1 MYTLYNNATGAEIG
15 TISEEQLKF
24 LRDQLEEESLEDR
37 DYAIEAM
44 TLAYFEEQGID
55 PELSKMLRQALG
67 DQEQIIIRWG

>member
-1 MYTLYNNATGAEIG
+1 MYTLYNNATGTEIG

-24 LRDQLEEESLEDR
+24 LRVQLEEESLEDR

-55 PELSKMLRQALG
+55 PALSKMLRQALG
-67 DQEQIIIRWG
+67 DQEQIIIRWE

>member
-15 TISEEQLKF
+15 TISDEQLKF

-44 TLAYFEEQGID
+44 TLAYFEELGID
-55 PELSKMLRQALG
+55 PALSKMLRQALG

>member
-15 TISEEQLKF
+15 TISDEQLKF
-24 LRDQLEEESLEDR
+24 LREQLEEELLEDR

-67 DQEQIIIRWG
+67 DQDQIIIRWG